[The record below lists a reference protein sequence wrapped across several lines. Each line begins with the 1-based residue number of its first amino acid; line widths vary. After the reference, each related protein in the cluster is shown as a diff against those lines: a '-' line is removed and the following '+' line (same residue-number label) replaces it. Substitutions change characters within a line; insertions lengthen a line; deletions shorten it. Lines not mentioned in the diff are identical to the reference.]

1 MDLTTLT
8 LIRLS
13 LADQSACE
21 DFMQEFIAA
30 GETDYGWLNEYQ
42 EYSFPEYLAFLQA
55 GEKGKYKPEIYV
67 PQTVFCL
74 STPQGQLLAVSRL
87 RHRLN
92 ASLEIEGGHIGYAVR
107 PSARRS
113 GVATHLLGLVLD
125 QARLIGLTRVLV
137 TCDHDNFGSA
147 RTIEKNGG
155 VLEDLRISPESGKL
169 IKRYW
174 IALS

>member
-1 MDLTTLT
+1 MDMTKLS

-21 DFMQEFIAA
+21 DFMQEFVAA
-30 GETDYGWLNEYQ
+30 GETDYGWLNEYR

-55 GEKGKYKPEIYV
+55 GERGEFKPEIYV
-67 PQTVFCL
+67 PQTVFWL

-92 ASLEIEGGHIGYAVR
+92 PGLEIEGGNIGYAVR
-107 PSARRS
+107 PSARRQ

-137 TCDHDNFGSA
+137 TCDHDNTGSA

-155 VLEDLRISPESGKL
+155 VLEDQRISPESGRL

-174 IALS
+174 IELA

>member
-1 MDLTTLT
+1 MDMTKLS

-13 LADQSACE
+13 PADQSACE
-21 DFMQEFIAA
+21 IFMQEFIAA
-30 GETDYGWLNEYQ
+30 GETDYGWLNEYR
-42 EYSFPEYLAFLQA
+42 EHSFPEYLAFLQA
-55 GEKGKYKPEIYV
+55 GEKGEYKPEIYV
-67 PQTVFCL
+67 PQTVFWL

-92 ASLEIEGGHIGYAVR
+92 AGLEIEGGHIGYAVR
-107 PSARRS
+107 PSARRQ
-113 GVATHLLGLVLD
+113 GVATYLLGLVLD

-137 TCDHDNFGSA
+137 TCDDDNIGSA

-155 VLEDLRISPESGKL
+155 LLEDQRISPDSAKL

-174 IALS
+174 IALG